1 MTASNW
7 IAIAGLLLVVV
18 MPLIGL
24 IAHLFTRVSRM
35 EFRLEILW
43 KPVEK
48 VMAEMLHSPH
58 SQHAERDRLL
68 EKLRA
73 NALTNGDAER
83 LALLLLPIV
92 NGVEDSSDGKRVAAA
107 LITGRLAERS
117 LYRESEAVIP
127 RVLKKIA
134 GTK

>member
-18 MPLIGL
+18 MPLGGL
-24 IAHLFTRVSRM
+24 IARLFARVSRV
-35 EFRLEILW
+35 EFRLELLW
-43 KPVEK
+43 SPVEK

-68 EKLRA
+68 EKLRTK
-73 NALTNGDAER
+73 ALTNGDAER
-83 LALLLLPIV
+83 LMALLWPIA
-92 NGVEDSSDGKRVAAA
+92 NATEPGSDGKRIAAA
-107 LITGRLAERS
+107 LFIGRLAERN
-117 LYRESEAVIP
+117 LYRESEAIIP
-127 RVLKKIA
+127 RVLRRII